1 LFSHKGERK
10 YAPLLNLIEMRE
22 IVTISILLVV
32 LSFKANGQQDF
43 KRNLIQVGRSGYYFG
58 DNPFKIGKAGGFTN
72 HGIRIYT
79 YAPYL
84 SYSRRQFKHIG
95 FRASFEEYD
104 VSYCKN
110 CPHPEPMKVINRS
123 FYQAQVGILGFASIS
138 SKFELI
144 GSLSGVRRFDG
155 SEYGIRMYID
165 QGWWLEAIWFGH
177 NINGWGGAA
186 GLEVKYKFFK
196 GFIIALK
203 GEHITLNK
211 KPKNQTGITGS
222 LGYEF

>member
-1 LFSHKGERK
+1 
-10 YAPLLNLIEMRE
+10 MRE
-22 IVTISILLVV
+22 IVAISILLTI

-58 DNPFKIGKAGGFTN
+58 DNPFKIGRFGVGFTN
-72 HGIRIYT
+72 HGSRIYT

-84 SYSRRQFKHIG
+84 SYTRRQFKQIG

-104 VSYCKN
+104 VSYCKG
-110 CPHPEPMKVINRS
+110 CPRPEPMKVTNRI
-123 FYQAQVGILGFASIS
+123 FYQAQVGILGFVSIS

-144 GSLSGVRRFDG
+144 VNLSCVRRFDG
-155 SEYGIRMYID
+155 REHWVEIYID
-165 QGWWLEAIWFGH
+165 HGWWEEGIGLGR
-177 NINGWGGAA
+177 NINSWGGST

-196 GFIIALK
+196 KFSIALK
-203 GEHITLNK
+203 GEHIILNK